1 VYALSISETLR
12 SMFWE
17 LWVKD
22 LDHPFVVELYSGT
35 LPLEKFKYYVLQD
48 YNYLITMVRVLS
60 LLAAKAPTLE
70 LSRLALELA
79 YGTVT
84 GEMENYERLLSAL
97 DMTIDDAVKAKPSPT
112 NVAYMNFLLLT
123 AYHGDFYAGLASVL
137 PCFWTYEDIAER
149 HRWRLEANRVEL
161 YKRWASVYLSNEY
174 KMLVRRL
181 RDAVDGSGRS
191 VGELSYHFEQALRY
205 EIMFWQSSYIME
217 EWPF

>member
-1 VYALSISETLR
+1 
-12 SMFWE
+12 
-17 LWVKD
+17 
-22 LDHPFVVELYSGT
+22 
-35 LPLEKFKYYVLQD
+35 
-48 YNYLITMVRVLS
+48 MVRVLS

-97 DMTIDDAVKAKPSPT
+97 DMTIDDAIKAKPNPT

-161 YKRWASVYLSNEY
+161 YKRWASVYLSSEY

-205 EIMFWQSSYIME
+205 EIMFWQSAYIME

>member
-1 VYALSISETLR
+1 MHALSISETLR
-12 SMFWE
+12 SMFRE

-48 YNYLITMVRVLS
+48 YNYLVTMVRVLS

-84 GEMENYERLLSAL
+84 GEMENYERSLSAL
-97 DMTIDDAVKAKPSPT
+97 DMTIDDAIRAKPNPA
-112 NVAYMNFLLLT
+112 NVAYMNFLLST
-123 AYHGDFYAGLASVL
+123 AYHGDFYAGLASVIS
-137 PCFWTYEDIAER
+137 CFWTYEDIAER

-205 EIMFWQSSYIME
+205 EIMFWQSAYIME

>member
-48 YNYLITMVRVLS
+48 YNYLVTMVRVLS

-97 DMTIDDAVKAKPSPT
+97 DMTIDDAIRAKPNPA
-112 NVAYMNFLLLT
+112 NVAYMNFLLST
-123 AYHGDFYAGLASVL
+123 AYHGDFYVGLASVL

-174 KMLVRRL
+174 KTLVRKL
-181 RDAVDGSGRS
+181 RNAIDKSGRAAS
-191 VGELSYHFEQALRY
+191 ELSYYFEQALKY
-205 EIMFWQSSYIME
+205 EIMFWQSAYTME

>member
-1 VYALSISETLR
+1 MSVTENLR
-12 SMFWE
+12 SRFWD
-17 LWVKD
+17 LWLRD

-48 YNYLITMVRVLS
+48 YNYLVTMVRVLS

-97 DMTIDDAVKAKPSPT
+97 GMTLEDAVKTKPNPT
-112 NVAYMNFLLLT
+112 NVAYMNFLLST

-149 HRWRLEANRVEL
+149 HKWRLEGNKVEL
-161 YKRWASVYLSNEY
+161 YRKWASVYLSNEY
-174 KMLVRRL
+174 KMLVRKL
-181 RDAVDGSGRS
+181 RDAIDRSGRS
-191 VGELSYHFEQALRY
+191 VDELSYYFEQALRY
-205 EIMFWQSSYIME
+205 EILFWQASYIME

>member
-1 VYALSISETLR
+1 
-12 SMFWE
+12 MFWE

-48 YNYLITMVRVLS
+48 YNYLITMVRILS

-97 DMTIDDAVKAKPSPT
+97 DMTIDDAIKAKP
-112 NVAYMNFLLLT
+112 F
-123 AYHGDFYAGLASVL
+123 
-137 PCFWTYEDIAER
+137 
-149 HRWRLEANRVEL
+149 
-161 YKRWASVYLSNEY
+161 
-174 KMLVRRL
+174 
-181 RDAVDGSGRS
+181 
-191 VGELSYHFEQALRY
+191 
-205 EIMFWQSSYIME
+205 
-217 EWPF
+217 

>member
-1 VYALSISETLR
+1 MSVTENLR
-12 SMFWE
+12 SRFWD
-17 LWVKD
+17 LWLRD

-48 YNYLITMVRVLS
+48 YNYLVTMVRVLS

-97 DMTIDDAVKAKPSPT
+97 GMTLEDAVKTKPNPT
-112 NVAYMNFLLLT
+112 NVAYMNFLLST

-149 HRWRLEANRVEL
+149 HKWRLEGNKVEL
-161 YKRWASVYLSNEY
+161 YRKWASVYLSNEY
-174 KMLVRRL
+174 KMLVRKL
-181 RDAVDGSGRS
+181 RDALDRSGRS
-191 VGELSYHFEQALRY
+191 VDELSYYFEQALRY
-205 EIMFWQSSYIME
+205 EILFWQASYIME